1 MRLFVTYDRV
11 SSYLHEAWGCISMYS
26 PDTTK
31 YLIHLHLEA
40 EGVVEKPDVI
50 GAIFGQTEGLL
61 GEDLDLRD
69 LQRTGRV
76 GRIDVQI
83 SSKKGETKGEILISS
98 SLDRAETAI
107 LAASLETIDRV
118 GPCVAHV
125 SVDSIEDIRVNK
137 RKKIINRAKEL
148 LLDSFEEGTIDSYE
162 LLDEVRESIRIEKIS
177 TIGDDKVPAGPNVLE
192 SDAIIVVEG
201 RADVINLLKF
211 GIKNAVAVEGTH
223 ISRTIIDLCEKKTAT
238 AFLDGDR
245 GGELILREL
254 LQVADIDYVAYS
266 PRGKS
271 VEDMTRK
278 EIIKALRN
286 KIPVEYVKEQ
296 YFEESPGE
304 EPPKEQK
311 PGKTSASRAQQE
323 TAELPVEQMDKKFK
337 PKFPI
342 RRAKE
347 SAHKTAPVTL
357 KDHLDAVR
365 GHHIARFLSS
375 DLVIVKEIKTEDL
388 DRVLDELNGD
398 VAGVVTDD
406 AVTQKLLDHMV
417 GKGLEYVA
425 AREFKGIIKRPLTIR
440 LMKIA

>member
-1 MRLFVTYDRV
+1 V
-11 SSYLHEAWGCISMYS
+11 YS

-31 YLIHLHLEA
+31 YLIHIHLEA

-83 SSKKGETKGEILISS
+83 SSKKGETRGEILISS

-118 GPCVAHV
+118 GPCVARV
-125 SVDSIEDIRVNK
+125 SVASIEDIRVNK
-137 RKKIINRAKEL
+137 RKKIIHRAKEL

-162 LLDEVRESIRIEKIS
+162 LLDEVRESIRVEKIS
-177 TIGDDKVPAGPNVLE
+177 TIGEDKVPAGPHVLE

-201 RADVINLLKF
+201 RADVINLLKY
-211 GIKNAVAVEGTH
+211 GIKNAVGVEGTH
-223 ISRTIIDLCEKKTAT
+223 ISRTIVDLCEKKTAT

-254 LQVADIDYVAYS
+254 LQVAEIDYVAYS

-278 EIIKALRN
+278 EINKALRN

-296 YFEESPGE
+296 YIDEIPGE
-304 EPPKEQK
+304 EVQTEDK
-311 PGKTSASRAQQE
+311 PGKTPSGEPGIETEGKTGVAQERKSRQ
-323 TAELPVEQMDKKFK
+323 
-337 PKFPI
+337 KFPA
-342 RRAKE
+342 RKNRE
-347 SAHKTAPVTL
+347 SPGKTPATL

-365 GHHIARFLSS
+365 GHHIVRFLSP
-375 DLVIVKEIKTEDL
+375 DLAILKEMKPEEIERALEEPDG
-388 DRVLDELNGD
+388 EI
-398 VAGVVTDD
+398 AGIVTDGEIN
-406 AVTQKLLDHMV
+406 QRLLDQMV

>member
-1 MRLFVTYDRV
+1 
-11 SSYLHEAWGCISMYS
+11 
-26 PDTTK
+26 
-31 YLIHLHLEA
+31 
-40 EGVVEKPDVI
+40 
-50 GAIFGQTEGLL
+50 
-61 GEDLDLRD
+61 
-69 LQRTGRV
+69 
-76 GRIDVQI
+76 
-83 SSKKGETKGEILISS
+83 
-98 SLDRAETAI
+98 
-107 LAASLETIDRV
+107 
-118 GPCVAHV
+118 
-125 SVDSIEDIRVNK
+125 
-137 RKKIINRAKEL
+137 
-148 LLDSFEEGTIDSYE
+148 
-162 LLDEVRESIRIEKIS
+162 
-177 TIGDDKVPAGPNVLE
+177 
-192 SDAIIVVEG
+192 
-201 RADVINLLKF
+201 
-211 GIKNAVAVEGTH
+211 
-223 ISRTIIDLCEKKTAT
+223 
-238 AFLDGDR
+238 
-245 GGELILREL
+245 
-254 LQVADIDYVAYS
+254 
-266 PRGKS
+266 
-271 VEDMTRK
+271 
-278 EIIKALRN
+278 
-286 KIPVEYVKEQ
+286 VEYVKEQ

>member
-1 MRLFVTYDRV
+1 V
-11 SSYLHEAWGCISMYS
+11 YS

-31 YLIHLHLEA
+31 YLIHIHLEA

-83 SSKKGETKGEILISS
+83 SSKKGETRGEILISS

-118 GPCVAHV
+118 GPCVARV
-125 SVDSIEDIRVNK
+125 SVASIEDIRVNK
-137 RKKIINRAKEL
+137 RKKIIHRAKEL

-162 LLDEVRESIRIEKIS
+162 LLDEVRESIRVEKIS
-177 TIGDDKVPAGPNVLE
+177 TIGEDKVPAGPHVLE

-201 RADVINLLKF
+201 RADVINLLKY
-211 GIKNAVAVEGTH
+211 GIKNAVGVEGTH
-223 ISRTIIDLCEKKTAT
+223 ISRTIVDLCEKKTAT

-254 LQVADIDYVAYS
+254 LQVAEIDYVAYS

-278 EIIKALRN
+278 EINKALRN

-296 YFEESPGE
+296 YIDEIPGEEVQTEDKTGKTPSGEPGIETEGKTGVAQERKSRQKFPARKNRESPG
-304 EPPKEQK
+304 
-311 PGKTSASRAQQE
+311 KTPA
-323 TAELPVEQMDKKFK
+323 
-337 PKFPI
+337 
-342 RRAKE
+342 
-347 SAHKTAPVTL
+347 TL

-365 GHHIARFLSS
+365 GHHIVRFLSP
-375 DLVIVKEIKTEDL
+375 DLAILKEMKPEEIERALEEPDG
-388 DRVLDELNGD
+388 EI
-398 VAGVVTDD
+398 AGIVTDGE
-406 AVTQKLLDHMV
+406 VNQRLLDQMV